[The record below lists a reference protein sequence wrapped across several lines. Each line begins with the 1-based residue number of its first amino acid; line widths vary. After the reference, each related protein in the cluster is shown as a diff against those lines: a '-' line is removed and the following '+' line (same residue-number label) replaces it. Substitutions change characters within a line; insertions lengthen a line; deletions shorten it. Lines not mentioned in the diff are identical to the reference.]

1 MKLELKSESENY
13 SKLFS
18 SVFKIVS
25 FLLLIIIFCN
35 VALKL
40 GIISRNYEIEYNC
53 KLLSF
58 ERSKSNFEKLSR
70 VSKLKSKQMIW
81 DFCREFIK

>member
-25 FLLLIIIFCN
+25 FLLLIIFFCN